1 VVGASGNEPAGLGGL
16 PVWKRPKTRRRG
28 DPESVQANAWRC
40 ARRMSLN
47 IRKVFMYRSTSPV
60 SIWRIASRFSFRYS
74 LMEGFIVVQ
83 CEWYLYSFK
92 RRAKLVVH

>member
-1 VVGASGNEPAGLGGL
+1 
-16 PVWKRPKTRRRG
+16 
-28 DPESVQANAWRC
+28 
-40 ARRMSLN
+40 
-47 IRKVFMYRSTSPV
+47 VFMYRSTSPV

-74 LMEGFIVVQ
+74 LMEGFMVVQ